1 VVNISTLPKA
11 LANPA
16 LLVPTPLTVPRV
28 QMNATFALQEPLLL
42 TLAPTNA
49 PSALLALLK
58 TTEPNVFPALLVLT
72 PSKLLKTLKNAI
84 LAPLVPSPRTMVHL
98 FVLDVLLV
106 LGLIKEPNVF
116 LALLVNTLLTEPRPL
131 LNATIALLE
140 LSPRLLVLLT
150 AKDVTLVT
158 TNWTDCPAKLAP
170 LVLSS
175 LPEVRMLLN
184 ANLVLMVM
192 SPETMV
198 HLHVKSVDMVPMLA
212 LVKLLAII
220 VPSEPSLLLVE
231 WTTVLPALQDLL
243 PNLKALTPAPSALL
257 ALMNKTEPLVTTAL
271 PVPSLLLMVL
281 LIFLNVRLAQL
292 ELSPETPEPLLAL
305 SALLVVMPSIQ
316 VSATTALLVPSPLKE
331 PEISM
336 TVLPALLEVLP
347 RILDQLT
354 VPSALPVITNS
365 TEPHA
370 IPAPWVLSLLKLL
383 LVLANAKPAPLVPW

>member
-1 VVNISTLPKA
+1 
-11 LANPA
+11 
-16 LLVPTPLTVPRV
+16 
-28 QMNATFALQEPLLL
+28 MNATFALQEPLLL

-84 LAPLVPSPRTMVHL
+84 PAPLVPLPRTMVHL

-158 TNWTDCPAKLAP
+158 TNWTDCPAKLAL

-175 LPEVRMLLN
+175 LLEVRMLLN

-192 SPETMV
+192 SPETMA

-220 VPSEPSLLLVE
+220 APSVLSLLLVE

-243 PNLKALTPAPSALL
+243 PNLKELTPAPSALL
-257 ALMNKTEPLVTTAL
+257 ALMNKTEPLVTTAPL
-271 PVPSLLLMVL
+271 VPSLLLMVL
-281 LIFLNVRLAQL
+281 LIFLNVRPAQL
-292 ELSPETPEPLLAL
+292 ELSPETPEPLLAR

-316 VSATTALLVPSPLKE
+316 VSATTALLVPSLLKE